1 MPRMTFYVF
10 DLEGSR
16 ETLGGYRFGGNT
28 DSRRR
33 PHPLV
38 AQFKRRGTLGR
49 GTPVDPPPLRAFVCR
64 PPAPGAVFQADAR
77 ECRAGGLGRENTP
90 GTRPSR
96 DPGLRT
102 KSEGTAR
109 FRLGS
114 NPPERTRENGVLP
127 RR

>member
-96 DPGLRT
+96 DPGQIGRATCRGRGAVTGCAGPLREA
-102 KSEGTAR
+102 S
-109 FRLGS
+109 GS
-114 NPPERTRENGVLP
+114 G
-127 RR
+127 